1 MKNVNKSLIV
11 YICNHGFSYD
21 AMKEARKV
29 GARGGTIIHG
39 RSSLST
45 EKQKFFGIT
54 LHPEKDLLLIV
65 VKEEQRD
72 IIMKVLCDRYGVT
85 SEARGLC
92 FSLKVT
98 DAIGFSYEPI
108 ESVLEERNR

>member
-1 MKNVNKSLIV
+1 MEKINKSLII
-11 YICNHGFSYD
+11 YICNHGFAYD

-29 GARGGTIIHG
+29 GARGGTILHG

-54 LHPEKDLLLIV
+54 LHPEKDLLMIV
-65 VKEEQRD
+65 AKEEQRD
-72 IIMKVLCDRYGVT
+72 VIMKALTDEYGVT

-92 FSLKVT
+92 FSLKVN

-108 ESVLEERNR
+108 EIKE